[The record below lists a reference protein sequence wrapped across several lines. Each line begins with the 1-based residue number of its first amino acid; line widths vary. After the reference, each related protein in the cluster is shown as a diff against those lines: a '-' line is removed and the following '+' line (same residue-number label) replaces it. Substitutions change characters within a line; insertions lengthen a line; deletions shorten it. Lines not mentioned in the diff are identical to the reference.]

1 MKEWPSRCS
10 DYFMDEIRKN
20 KFETI
25 KIWRISS
32 NLPRCCNSSVVR
44 PKAMLGLVWP
54 YEIRRKY
61 RNTYT
66 ASNAFS
72 SPVPLGLQRP
82 RDHKETMCFRNEN
95 GKDVIQSWKSFLEPD
110 RHLHTPKATFP
121 FHLNYTKKKQNTL
134 RPVTRIIHRYP
145 LSLITKWLL
154 GMRRNSHQTLQGPV
168 VRRPLTWRG
177 LKFTSGFLFFWSK
190 AFSRIIFSILFRA
203 SNYQIVDKKN

>member
-1 MKEWPSRCS
+1 MKEWPFRCS
-10 DYFMDEIRKN
+10 DYFMDEIRRS

-32 NLPRCCNSSVVR
+32 NLTRRCNSSLVR

-54 YEIRRKY
+54 YKIRRKY

-66 ASNAFS
+66 GSSAFWQITQRLPGNWRGGLKRFS
-72 SPVPLGLQRP
+72 GAFRAGAPSPLPCLLLAHPFFLVPTTSKRLLRRLFKAWNP
-82 RDHKETMCFRNEN
+82 H
-95 GKDVIQSWKSFLEPD
+95 
-110 RHLHTPKATFP
+110 HTP
-121 FHLNYTKKKQNTL
+121 
-134 RPVTRIIHRYP
+134 
-145 LSLITKWLL
+145 LSTINNFELLL

-190 AFSRIIFSILFRA
+190 AFSRIIFSTLFRA